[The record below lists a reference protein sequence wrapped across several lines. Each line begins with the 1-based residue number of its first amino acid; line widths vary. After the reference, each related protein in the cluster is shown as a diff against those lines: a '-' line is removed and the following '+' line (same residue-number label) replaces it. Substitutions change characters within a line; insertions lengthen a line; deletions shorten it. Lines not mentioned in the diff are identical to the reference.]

1 MLKTIHTA
9 KFTSAQF
16 ASALVAAA
24 VVFAATPASAQRAAT
39 TTGAVRL
46 NIVKAGFI
54 VGMGGGS
61 GTLTFRGRTYPISVG
76 GIGIGSLGIA
86 SVRLAGTAS
95 NLRTASDIAGSYSA
109 GGAGAAFVGGAQ
121 VATLQNERGVVLRL
135 RGPQVG
141 FQVSLGLA
149 GMTLSMR

>member
-1 MLKTIHTA
+1 MLKTIWTA
-9 KFTSAQF
+9 KF

-24 VVFAATPASAQRAAT
+24 VVFAATPASAQRAAS

-46 NIVKAGFI
+46 SIVKAGFI
-54 VGMGGGS
+54 VGMGGGN

-86 SVRLAGTAS
+86 SVRLTGTAS
-95 NLRTASDIAGSYSA
+95 NLRTASDIAGTYGA
-109 GGAGAAFVGGAQ
+109 AGAGATFVGGGQ
-121 VATLQNERGVVLRL
+121 VATLQNERGVVLSL
-135 RGPQVG
+135 SGAQVG

-149 GMTLSMR
+149 GMTLRMR